1 MDLLPNKDQHESY
14 GRFLRRA
21 GDCLHEKYQTN
32 GNKLSLQLIFFGK
45 NTVCP
50 KSTEAKSIQPH
61 NAQFSDL
68 IRKERDPVK
77 RLGRSLRLAA
87 DILNDSGSEEERFR
101 NQFSFTANTWPN
113 TAFIQQFSSIS
124 VKRVHILRQVGI
136 KVK

>member
-1 MDLLPNKDQHESY
+1 MDLLPNKDQHESC

-21 GDCLHEKYQTN
+21 GDCLHEKYQTY
-32 GNKLSLQLIFFGK
+32 GNKLSLQLIFVGK

-61 NAQFSDL
+61 KAQFLDL

-87 DILNDSGSEEERFR
+87 DIMNDSGSEEERLR
-101 NQFSFTANTWPN
+101 SQFSFTANIGQILLLYSN
-113 TAFIQQFSSIS
+113 LVAF
-124 VKRVHILRQVGI
+124 L
-136 KVK
+136 

>member
-21 GDCLHEKYQTN
+21 GDCLHEKYQTY
-32 GNKLSLQLIFFGK
+32 GNKLSLQLIFVGK

-87 DILNDSGSEEERFR
+87 DILNDSGSEEERLG
-101 NQFSFTANTWPN
+101 NQFSFTANIGQILLLYSN
-113 TAFIQQFSSIS
+113 LVAF
-124 VKRVHILRQVGI
+124 L
-136 KVK
+136 

>member
-1 MDLLPNKDQHESY
+1 MDLLPNKDQHESC

-21 GDCLHEKYQTN
+21 GDCLHEKYQTY
-32 GNKLSLQLIFFGK
+32 G

-101 NQFSFTANTWPN
+101 NQFSFTANIGQILLLYSN
-113 TAFIQQFSSIS
+113 LVAF
-124 VKRVHILRQVGI
+124 L
-136 KVK
+136 

>member
-1 MDLLPNKDQHESY
+1 MDLLPNKDQHESC

-21 GDCLHEKYQTN
+21 GDCLHEKYQTY
-32 GNKLSLQLIFFGK
+32 GNKLSLQLIFVGK

-77 RLGRSLRLAA
+77 RLGQSLRLAA
-87 DILNDSGSEEERFR
+87 DIMNDSGSEEERLG
-101 NQFSFTANTWPN
+101 NQFSFTANIGQILLLYSN
-113 TAFIQQFSSIS
+113 LVAF
-124 VKRVHILRQVGI
+124 L
-136 KVK
+136 

>member
-21 GDCLHEKYQTN
+21 GDCLHEKYQTY
-32 GNKLSLQLIFFGK
+32 GNKLSLQLIFAGK

-77 RLGRSLRLAA
+77 RLGRSLRLAG
-87 DILNDSGSEEERFR
+87 DIMNDSGSEEERLR
-101 NQFSFTANTWPN
+101 NQFCFTANIGQILLLYSN
-113 TAFIQQFSSIS
+113 LVAF
-124 VKRVHILRQVGI
+124 L
-136 KVK
+136 

>member
-21 GDCLHEKYQTN
+21 GDCLHEKYQTY
-32 GNKLSLQLIFFGK
+32 GNKLSLQLIFAGK

-77 RLGRSLRLAA
+77 RLG
-87 DILNDSGSEEERFR
+87 
-101 NQFSFTANTWPN
+101 
-113 TAFIQQFSSIS
+113 
-124 VKRVHILRQVGI
+124 
-136 KVK
+136 

>member
-1 MDLLPNKDQHESY
+1 MDLLPNKDQHESC

-21 GDCLHEKYQTN
+21 GDCLHEKYQTY
-32 GNKLSLQLIFFGK
+32 GNKLSLQLIFVGK

-77 RLGRSLRLAA
+77 RLGQSLRLAA
-87 DILNDSGSEEERFR
+87 DIMNDSGSEEERLR
-101 NQFSFTANTWPN
+101 NHFSFTANIGQILLLYSN
-113 TAFIQQFSSIS
+113 LVAF
-124 VKRVHILRQVGI
+124 L
-136 KVK
+136 